1 MTARRQPEQQAPPVQ
16 RLRLQYAKRGRAR
29 FASHRDFGRAFER
42 ALRRAGIQMAFSSG
56 FSPHPRISYAN
67 AAPTGAAT
75 EAEYLELGLAA
86 TADPEWVREQLNAA
100 MPDGLVI
107 VKVVEAGPGSLAER
121 LTASR
126 WQVRLPD
133 ADPAVLAAAVADL
146 LGAESL
152 EVQRMTK
159 TGLRHFDVRAAVLTL
174 AATADSVEL
183 VSAIGEP
190 LVRPDDVVQALQ
202 LLRPE
207 LKSGQPAMITRLEQ
221 GRWDGQR
228 VTDPLAN

>member
-1 MTARRQPEQQAPPVQ
+1 MSARRQPEQQAPPVQ
-16 RLRLQYAKRGRAR
+16 RLRVRYAKRGRAR

-42 ALRRAGIQMAFSSG
+42 ALRRAGIPMAFSSG

-75 EAEYLELGLAA
+75 EAEYLEIGLAA
-86 TADPEWVREQLNAA
+86 VLDPDRVLADLNAA

-107 VKVVEAGPGSLAER
+107 VQVVPASPGALADR

-126 WQVRLPD
+126 WRVRLGD
-133 ADPAVLAAAVADL
+133 ADPTELADAVAAL
-146 LGAESL
+146 LAAESL
-152 EVQRMTK
+152 EVSRMTK
-159 TGLRHFDVRAAVLTL
+159 SGVRTFDVRAAVHTL
-174 AATADSVEL
+174 SADGDSFEL

-202 LLRPE
+202 LLRPA
-207 LKSGQPAMITRLEQ
+207 LKGAQPALIDRLEQ
-221 GRWDGQR
+221 GTWDGNS
-228 VTDPLAN
+228 VCDPLVS